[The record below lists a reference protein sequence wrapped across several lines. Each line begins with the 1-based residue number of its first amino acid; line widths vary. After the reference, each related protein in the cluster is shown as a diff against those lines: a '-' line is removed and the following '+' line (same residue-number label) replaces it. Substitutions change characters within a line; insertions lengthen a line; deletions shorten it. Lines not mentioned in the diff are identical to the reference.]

1 MQPGHE
7 CTTQVDL
14 LLVQKQIPRVCFGVA
29 ELQPEE
35 PEHYIASDHQRR
47 ALHHA

>member
-14 LLVQKQIPRVCFGVA
+14 LLVPKQIPRAGAA